1 MSTPAA
7 ALAAADPMSTNIFT
21 IVGHGE
27 DTFIELSERDT
38 VPDGYTIVTLTKF
51 ADVTKISD
59 VCQILRLL
67 SNEDNRILLSDPI
80 KNKAKI
86 QGLINHNIRIY
97 NSGKKY
103 PKLTISLLADW
114 WIATG
119 GKRNYKQIV
128 QSGVQAFPIESP
140 DVPTFIDIT
149 EEEIANIK
157 SKYTE
162 IDKHIDWCGKFIH
175 CFPQDLLRTKT
186 DEYKRIIYHNSLIP
200 KADEIK
206 QLHVPPQKTL
216 KDILSQLG
224 RGIYYFIPC
233 RAIPSQTELHFKTIK
248 DVLDFSFDDFNDSSI
263 PDDVRE
269 QIPQANDVIKNI
281 SNEINEEED
290 YVEKLSIFLRRIE
303 EIPRPVLNFMY
314 KKYIGKDY
322 VDVPTSFPTELEYL
336 NNVSRVRAHSNA
348 EQVLGGTRKTS
359 KARKA
364 SKAHRTNKTQKRRKN
379 LRQKQ

>member
-7 ALAAADPMSTNIFT
+7 ALAAAAPMSTNIFT
-21 IVGHGE
+21 IIGHGE

-51 ADVTKISD
+51 ADTSKISD

-103 PKLTISLLADW
+103 PKLTINLLADW
-114 WIATG
+114 IVTG

-128 QSGVQAFPIESP
+128 QSGVHAFPIESP

-149 EEEIANIK
+149 EDEIANIK

-175 CFPQDLLRTKT
+175 YFPQDLLKTKT

-224 RGIYYFIPC
+224 RGIYYFIAC
-233 RAIPSQTELHFKTIK
+233 RAIPSQPQSYFNTIK
-248 DVLDFSFDDFNDSSI
+248 YFLNFSFDEFNDSSI
-263 PDDVRE
+263 SDDVRE

-281 SNEINEEED
+281 SNEINEEGD

-314 KKYIGKDY
+314 KEYAGEDY
-322 VDVPTSFPTELEYL
+322 VDVPTSFPKQLEYL
-336 NNVSRVRAHSNA
+336 NKVSRVRANSNA
-348 EQVLGGTRKTS
+348 KQVLGGTRKTS